1 MRKIEVREMRL
12 REMEEREMKEREK
25 GEMKERWKRKK
36 MKEKG
41 ERNGKRGKNL
51 TYALITCKILL
62 YSVKRE
68 TKIWTYSSQ
77 KKPPASLDLLAQ
89 GEGIG
94 CCPLEGVDP
103 SLPRADKREPVD
115 RSFRVGANGIL
126 LLSRK
131 NT

>member
-1 MRKIEVREMRL
+1 
-12 REMEEREMKEREK
+12 
-25 GEMKERWKRKK
+25 

-41 ERNGKRGKNL
+41 ERNRKRGKNL
-51 TYALITCKILL
+51 TYMYEFITCIILL
-62 YSVKRE
+62 YSGKRE

-77 KKPPASLDLLAQ
+77 KKPPASLDLLGQ